1 MAKVGIL
8 GQRHGADG
16 IKATD
21 YRSPRAQ
28 SPDEHHVFKV
38 VYKVPTDVKMAV
50 VDVDIFLQVS
60 GLGFYAAV
68 DIAPAYT
75 AEPVCTGVLVV
86 DTRVTS
92 ETQGNITEYTLNTF
106 QRKCLVLGPGD
117 TVFFRGPKDSNCVV
131 TGIEHV

>member
-21 YRSPRAQ
+21 YTSPHAQ
-28 SPDEHHVFKV
+28 SSGEQHVFKV
-38 VYKVPTDVKMAV
+38 VYKVPADVKMAV
-50 VDVDIFLQVS
+50 VDVDIFLQTTGD
-60 GLGFYAAV
+60 GLYAAV
-68 DIAPAYT
+68 DITPAYT
-75 AEPVCTGVLVV
+75 TTPVCTGVLVV
-86 DTRVTS
+86 DTRVPNLA
-92 ETQGNITEYTLNTF
+92 QRDIPEYTLNTF

-117 TVFFRGPKDSNCVV
+117 TVFFRGPADSNCVV

>member
-8 GQRHGADG
+8 GQRHGNDG

-21 YRSPRAQ
+21 YTSPQ
-28 SPDEHHVFKV
+28 SALGEHNVFKV

-50 VDVDIFLQVS
+50 VDVDLFIQTTDAS
-60 GLGFYAAV
+60 GYAAV
-68 DIAPAYT
+68 DISPTYT
-75 AEPVCTGVLVV
+75 QIPTCSGVLVV
-86 DTRVTS
+86 GARLSNSGSVTS
-92 ETQGNITEYTLNTF
+92 VEECTLNTF

-117 TVFFRGPKDSNCVV
+117 TVFFRGPTDSNCVV